1 MSSIYCVI
9 DARNSLTAHSYAI
22 SHREGV
28 PISRTAMFESTFKE
42 RNPSHIAYQLRY
54 TSSRKVHRTWMFL
67 IFVGTVLAVTL
78 NISAM
83 KRGLSTSPEENVLA
97 TFDAKINGSSI
108 VPTIQHA

>member
-1 MSSIYCVI
+1 
-9 DARNSLTAHSYAI
+9 
-22 SHREGV
+22 
-28 PISRTAMFESTFKE
+28 
-42 RNPSHIAYQLRY
+42 
-54 TSSRKVHRTWMFL
+54 MFL